1 MFSGLMQIKL
11 FVYALLLVCTFGV
24 VADTKI
30 RTVND
35 LREYKKQVAESGL
48 PVLLLFTTDDCE
60 YCEAIRKHY
69 LLPMIE
75 SGDYASKIVFRQ
87 IYIDSFSYI
96 RDEQGKLISGDNIAL
111 KYDVDVTPTLLFLNS
126 EWQEL
131 SERIV
136 GINGLDYFDKLL
148 STSISRAQSK
158 IFKVNK

>member
-11 FVYALLLVCTFGV
+11 FVYVLLLVCSFSV

-30 RTVND
+30 QTVND
-35 LREYKKQVAESGL
+35 LREFKRQVAESEL

-69 LLPMIE
+69 LLPMIV
-75 SGDYASKIVFRQ
+75 SGDYASKILFRQ

-111 KYDVDVTPTLLFLNS
+111 KYDVDVTPTLLFLNAD
-126 EWQEL
+126 WQEL

-136 GINGLDYFDKLL
+136 GINSLDYFDKLL
-148 STSISRAQSK
+148 STSILRAQSRM
-158 IFKVNK
+158 FKVIK